1 MSNINI
7 DEENITIMNES
18 VFNSGKKVAYVN
30 LQTNLVEN
38 KIMVNSLED
47 EVPEGYKL
55 VEIPIT
61 EIDYTQDEK
70 DLYEL
75 LIQIDPEFV
84 LPPKKTQERVI
95 IINSTKWN
103 EQNGFF
109 EE

>member
-1 MSNINI
+1 MKAASVNTQTDIV
-7 DEENITIMNES
+7 ENIIVVGSTED
-18 VFNSGKKVAYVN
+18 
-30 LQTNLVEN
+30 LVE
-38 KIMVNSLED
+38 S
-47 EVPEGYKL
+47 GYKL

-95 IINSTKWN
+95 MINSTKWN